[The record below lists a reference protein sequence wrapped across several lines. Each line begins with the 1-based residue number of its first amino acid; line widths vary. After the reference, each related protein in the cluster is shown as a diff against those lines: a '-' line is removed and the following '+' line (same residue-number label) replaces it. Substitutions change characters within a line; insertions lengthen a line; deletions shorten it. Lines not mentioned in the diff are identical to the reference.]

1 MVLSNSKAVI
11 LAGYGM
17 GNLPT
22 MNEKLMNSLVEAIE
36 NGVIIVIKT
45 QCYKGTVD
53 DLYETGRRLTQI
65 GCILAM
71 DMTIECI
78 YAKLSYLFGKGFSN
92 EKIKKMMM
100 KNLRGELTDVK
111 NKDKYSMSNAK
122 MVMAI
127 AQSLNATDHESIKEI
142 KEVLTPVLVNSI
154 VATNDLPVIK
164 QLV

>member
-78 YAKLSYLFGKGFSN
+78 YAKLSYLFGKVS
-92 EKIKKMMM
+92 
-100 KNLRGELTDVK
+100 
-111 NKDKYSMSNAK
+111 
-122 MVMAI
+122 
-127 AQSLNATDHESIKEI
+127 
-142 KEVLTPVLVNSI
+142 VLVG
-154 VATNDLPVIK
+154 
-164 QLV
+164 